1 MAFAHVHF
9 FLYLCSQII
18 KSSMKKL
25 FSFFALSFLT
35 ISGVLAQSNLRV
47 VAATPIDTIDVV
59 CHDLV
64 LNTDFIGLFKM
75 AYIFANNSEY
85 ELTGAI
91 NNVDSIPPGTYT
103 DCFMDLKHIATQTQI
118 PAISVTLTLAIDANR
133 NCVITG
139 QMLGEDNICYNL
151 HLSWTPPISTDT
163 VHIAFDKSASVA
175 YYPDLE
181 HDFMLVNQNDAYEI
195 ALDIIGVPM
204 DSSFTE
210 KNLNIGFC
218 LIADKTT
225 QDTIK
230 IASAEGRVWQ
240 ANDTTYLSANVAGFD
255 AVTYSIDLWYAVPE
269 VTQTQ
274 ALTISDATFYN
285 KLEEEGF
292 YALIGKTE
300 DQSLEFAISLLGS
313 TEEDIPGTYINDGL
327 FGAFTGE
334 NYDFINY
341 IGGNYATYIAKWNVD
356 KNDYDVLSIE
366 KGNAKVTMDGEQ
378 NVTLV
383 GTFIAQDG
391 VQYNITLTT
400 KVDIPRLDD
409 DMTSGSIDCVIT
421 GDDITLED
429 MTAENG
435 TIFFDVMTDN
445 ALMALYFYAEAADPE
460 IVIPEG
466 TYYID
471 ESHDYFTVNA
481 SDGSIGT
488 YPTFY
493 ATHNGMD
500 FTSMY
505 FFVSGT
511 VEVVN
516 KQGKLY
522 MEINARNSYN
532 VPAHII
538 YDASVTTGM
547 LDTRVP
553 TPDTQ
558 KVLRDGQLLIIR
570 NGNAFNLL
578 GARVGI

>member
-1 MAFAHVHF
+1 
-9 FLYLCSQII
+9 
-18 KSSMKKL
+18 MKKL
-25 FSFFALSFLT
+25 LIILALSLLT
-35 ISGVLAQSNLRV
+35 VSTAVSQSHQRV
-47 VAATPIDTIDVV
+47 VTAAPIDTIEVV
-59 CHDLV
+59 CHDLE
-64 LNTDFIGLFKM
+64 LNTDFLSLFKM

-103 DCFMDLKHIATQTQI
+103 DCFMDLKHIATQTKI
-118 PAISVTLTLAIDANR
+118 PAVSVTLTLAIDANR

-151 HLSWTPPISTDT
+151 HLSWTPPVSTDT

-230 IASAEGRVWQ
+230 IASANGRVWQ
-240 ANDTTYLSANVAGFD
+240 SNDTTYLSADVAGFD

-269 VTQTQ
+269 VTQTHT
-274 ALTISDATFYN
+274 LTISDATFYN

-300 DQSLEFAISLLGS
+300 EQSLEFAISLLGS

-327 FGAFTGE
+327 FGGFTGK

-341 IGGNYATYIAKWNVD
+341 IGGSYSTYIAKWNAD

-366 KGNAKVTMDGEQ
+366 KGNAKVTMDEEQ

-383 GTFIAQDG
+383 GTFITRDG

-409 DMTSGSIDCVIT
+409 DMTEGAIDCVIT
-421 GDDITLED
+421 GNDITLED
-429 MTAENG
+429 KTAENG
-435 TIFFDVMTDN
+435 SIFFDVMTDN
-445 ALMALYFYAEAADPE
+445 ALMALYFYAEAADPD

-466 TYYID
+466 IYYID
-471 ESHDYFTVNA
+471 DSEDYFSVNA
-481 SDGSIGT
+481 SDGSIST
-488 YPTFY
+488 YPSFY
-493 ATHNGMD
+493 ATHNGND

-511 VEVVN
+511 VEVKN
-516 KQGKLY
+516 KNGKLY

-538 YDASVTTGM
+538 YDGSATTDL
-547 LDTRVP
+547 LDTRIP
-553 TPDTQ
+553 IPDTRKTIQ
-558 KVLRDGQLLIIR
+558 NGQLLILR
-570 NGNAFNLL
+570 NGETYNVL
-578 GARVGI
+578 GAKL

>member
-1 MAFAHVHF
+1 
-9 FLYLCSQII
+9 
-18 KSSMKKL
+18 MKKL
-25 FSFFALSFLT
+25 LIILALSLLT
-35 ISGVLAQSNLRV
+35 VSTAVSQSHQRV
-47 VAATPIDTIDVV
+47 VTAAPIDTIEVV
-59 CHDLV
+59 CHDLE
-64 LNTDFIGLFKM
+64 LNTDFLSLFKM

-103 DCFMDLKHIATQTQI
+103 DCFMDLKHIATQTKI
-118 PAISVTLTLAIDANR
+118 SAVSVTLTLAIDANR

-151 HLSWTPPISTDT
+151 HLSWTPPVSTDT
-163 VHIAFDKSASVA
+163 AHIAFDNSAWVA

-181 HDFMLVNQNDAYEI
+181 HDFMLSNQNEEYDV
-195 ALDIIGVPM
+195 ALDIRRVAMG
-204 DSSFTE
+204 DTFDE
-210 KNLNIGFC
+210 RNLNIAYC
-218 LIADKTT
+218 LITNKLTR
-225 QDTIK
+225 DTVK

-240 ANDTTYLSANVAGFD
+240 ANDTTYLSADVAGFD

-334 NYDFINY
+334 NYDFLHF
-341 IGGNYATYIAKWNVD
+341 IGGNYATYIAKWNAD

-435 TIFFDVMTDN
+435 TIFFDVMTDKE
-445 ALMALYFYAEAADPE
+445 LLALYFYVEEADPE

-471 ESHDYFTVNA
+471 ESQDYFTVNA

-493 ATHNGMD
+493 ATHNGKD

-511 VEVVN
+511 VEVKN
-516 KQGKLY
+516 KNGKLY

-538 YDASVTTGM
+538 YDGSVTTSI
-547 LDTRVP
+547 LDTQIP
-553 TPDTQ
+553 TPNTQ

-570 NGNAFNLL
+570 NGNAFNLM
-578 GARVGI
+578 GARVQ

>member
-1 MAFAHVHF
+1 
-9 FLYLCSQII
+9 
-18 KSSMKKL
+18 MKKL
-25 FSFFALSFLT
+25 LIILVLSLLT
-35 ISGVLAQSNLRV
+35 VSTAVSQSHQRV
-47 VAATPIDTIDVV
+47 VTAAPIDTIEVV
-59 CHDLV
+59 CHDLE
-64 LNTDFIGLFKM
+64 LNTDFLSLFKM
-75 AYIFANNSEY
+75 AYIFANNDEY

-118 PAISVTLTLAIDANR
+118 PAVSVTLTLAVDANR

-139 QMLGEDNICYNL
+139 EMLGEDNICYNL
-151 HLSWTPPISTDT
+151 HLSWTPPTSTDT
-163 VHIAFDKSASVA
+163 VKIAFDNSAWVA

-181 HDFMLVNQNDAYEI
+181 HDFMLSNQNEEYNI
-195 ALDIIGVPM
+195 ALDIRRVAMG
-204 DSSFTE
+204 DTFDE
-210 KNLNIGFC
+210 RNLNIAYC
-218 LIADKTT
+218 LITNKLT
-225 QDTIK
+225 QDTVK

-409 DMTSGSIDCVIT
+409 DMTSGYIDCVIT

-471 ESHDYFTVNA
+471 DSQDYFSVNA

-578 GARVGI
+578 GARVQ

>member
-1 MAFAHVHF
+1 
-9 FLYLCSQII
+9 
-18 KSSMKKL
+18 MKKL
-25 FSFFALSFLT
+25 LIILALSLLT
-35 ISGVLAQSNLRV
+35 VSTAVSQSNQRV
-47 VAATPIDTIDVV
+47 VTAPIDTIDVV
-59 CHDLV
+59 CHDLE
-64 LNTDFIGLFKM
+64 LNTDFLSLFKM
-75 AYIFANNSEY
+75 AYIFANNDEY

-91 NNVDSIPPGTYT
+91 YADSIPPGTYT
-103 DCFMDLKHIATQTQI
+103 NCVMDLKHIATQTQI
-118 PAISVTLTLAIDANR
+118 PAVSVTLTLAIDANR

-151 HLSWTPPISTDT
+151 HLSWTPPTSTDT
-163 VHIAFDKSASVA
+163 VKITFDNSAWVA

-181 HDFMLVNQNDAYEI
+181 HDFMLSNQNEEYDV
-195 ALDIIGVPM
+195 ALDIRRVAMG
-204 DSSFTE
+204 DTFDE
-210 KNLNIGFC
+210 GNLNIAYC
-218 LIADKTT
+218 LITNKLTR
-225 QDTIK
+225 DTVK

-334 NYDFINY
+334 NYDFLHF

-356 KNDYDVLSIE
+356 KNDYDVLSID

-409 DMTSGSIDCVIT
+409 DMTYGSIDCVIT

-435 TIFFDVMTDN
+435 TIFFDVMTN
-445 ALMALYFYAEAADPE
+445 NTLMALYFYAEAADPE

-471 ESHDYFTVNA
+471 DSQDYFSVNA

-511 VEVVN
+511 VEVIN

-522 MEINARNSYN
+522 MEINALNSYN

-538 YDASVTTGM
+538 YDGSVTTGM
-547 LDTRVP
+547 LDTRIP

-558 KVLRDGQLLIIR
+558 KVLRNGQLLIIR
-570 NGNAFNLL
+570 NGNAFNLM
-578 GARVGI
+578 GARVQ

>member
-1 MAFAHVHF
+1 
-9 FLYLCSQII
+9 
-18 KSSMKKL
+18 MKKL
-25 FSFFALSFLT
+25 LIILALSLLT
-35 ISGVLAQSNLRV
+35 VSTAVSQSNQRV
-47 VAATPIDTIDVV
+47 VTAPIDTINVV
-59 CHDLV
+59 CHDLE
-64 LNTDFIGLFKM
+64 LNTDFLSLFKM
-75 AYIFANNSEY
+75 AYIFANNDEY

-91 NNVDSIPPGTYT
+91 YADSIPPGTYT
-103 DCFMDLKHIATQTQI
+103 NCVMDLKHIATRTQI
-118 PAISVTLTLAIDANR
+118 PSVSVTLTLDVDANR

-151 HLSWTPPISTDT
+151 HLSWTPPTSTDT
-163 VHIAFDKSASVA
+163 VKITFNNSAWVA

-181 HDFMLVNQNDAYEI
+181 HDFMLSNQNEEYDV
-195 ALDIIGVPM
+195 ALDIRRVAMG
-204 DSSFTE
+204 DTFDE
-210 KNLNIGFC
+210 GNLNIAYC
-218 LIADKTT
+218 LITNKLTR
-225 QDTIK
+225 DTVK

-334 NYDFINY
+334 NYDFLHF

-435 TIFFDVMTDN
+435 TIFFDVMTNN
-445 ALMALYFYAEAADPE
+445 ALMALYFYVEEADPE

-471 ESHDYFTVNA
+471 DTQDYFTVNA

-538 YDASVTTGM
+538 YDGSVTTGM
-547 LDTRVP
+547 LDTRIP

-570 NGNAFNLL
+570 NGNAFNLM
-578 GARVGI
+578 GACVQ

>member
-1 MAFAHVHF
+1 
-9 FLYLCSQII
+9 
-18 KSSMKKL
+18 MKKL
-25 FSFFALSFLT
+25 LIILSLSLLT
-35 ISGVLAQSNLRV
+35 VSTAVSQSHQRV
-47 VAATPIDTIDVV
+47 VTAPIDTIDVV
-59 CHDLV
+59 CHDLE
-64 LNTDFIGLFKM
+64 LNTDFLSLFKM
-75 AYIFANNSEY
+75 AYIFANNDEY

-91 NNVDSIPPGTYT
+91 YADSIPPGTYT
-103 DCFMDLKHIATQTQI
+103 NCVMDLKHIATQTQI
-118 PAISVTLTLAIDANR
+118 PSVSVTLTLDVDANR

-151 HLSWTPPISTDT
+151 HLSWTPPTSTDT
-163 VHIAFDKSASVA
+163 VKIAFDNSAWVA

-181 HDFMLVNQNDAYEI
+181 HDFMLSNQNEEYDV
-195 ALDIIGVPM
+195 ALDIRRVAMGETF
-204 DSSFTE
+204 DE
-210 KNLNIGFC
+210 GNLNIAYC
-218 LIADKTT
+218 LITNKLTK
-225 QDTIK
+225 DTVK

-334 NYDFINY
+334 NYDFLHF

-435 TIFFDVMTDN
+435 TIFFDVMTN
-445 ALMALYFYAEAADPE
+445 NTLMALYFYVEEADPE

-471 ESHDYFTVNA
+471 DTQDYFTVNA

-538 YDASVTTGM
+538 YDGSVTTGI
-547 LDTRVP
+547 LDTQIP
-553 TPDTQ
+553 TPNTQ

-570 NGNAFNLL
+570 NGNAFNLM
-578 GARVGI
+578 GARVQ

>member
-1 MAFAHVHF
+1 
-9 FLYLCSQII
+9 
-18 KSSMKKL
+18 MKKL
-25 FSFFALSFLT
+25 LIILALSLLT
-35 ISGVLAQSNLRV
+35 VSTAVSQSHQRV
-47 VAATPIDTIDVV
+47 VTAAPIDTIEVV
-59 CHDLV
+59 CHDLE
-64 LNTDFIGLFKM
+64 LNTDFLSLFKM

-103 DCFMDLKHIATQTQI
+103 DCFMDLRHIATQTKI
-118 PAISVTLTLAIDANR
+118 PAVSVTLTLAIDANR

-151 HLSWTPPISTDT
+151 HLSWTPPTSTDT
-163 VHIAFDKSASVA
+163 VKIAFDNSAWVA

-181 HDFMLVNQNDAYEI
+181 HDFMLSNQNEEYNI
-195 ALDIIGVPM
+195 ALDIRRVAMG
-204 DSSFTE
+204 DTFDE
-210 KNLNIGFC
+210 RNLNIAYC
-218 LIADKTT
+218 LITNKLT
-225 QDTIK
+225 QDTVK

-400 KVDIPRLDD
+400 KMDIPRLDD

-445 ALMALYFYAEAADPE
+445 SLMALYFYAEAADPE

-471 ESHDYFTVNA
+471 ESQDYFTVNA

-516 KQGKLY
+516 KLGKLY

-538 YDASVTTGM
+538 YEASVTTGM
-547 LDTRVP
+547 LDTRVS

-570 NGNAFNLL
+570 NGNAFNIL

>member
-1 MAFAHVHF
+1 
-9 FLYLCSQII
+9 
-18 KSSMKKL
+18 MKKI
-25 FSFFALSFLT
+25 FS
-35 ISGVLAQSNLRV
+35 VLAISFWAVSIAFSQSNQKV
-47 VAATPIDTIDVV
+47 VSVTPIDTIDVV
-59 CHDLV
+59 CHDLE
-64 LNTDFIGLFKM
+64 LNTDFIGLFRM
-75 AYIFANNSEY
+75 AYIFANNSDY

-118 PAISVTLTLAIDANR
+118 PAVSVTLTLAVDENR

-151 HLSWTPPISTDT
+151 HLSWTPPVSTDT
-163 VHIAFDKSASVA
+163 VKITFDNSAWVA

-181 HDFMLVNQNDAYEI
+181 HDFMLSNQNEEYDI
-195 ALDIIGVPM
+195 SLDIRRVAMG
-204 DSSFTE
+204 DTFDE
-210 KNLNIGFC
+210 ENLNIAYC
-218 LIADKTT
+218 LITNKLTK
-225 QDTIK
+225 DTVK

-240 ANDTTYLSANVAGFD
+240 ANDTTYLFADVAGFD

-269 VTQTQ
+269 VTQAQT
-274 ALTISDATFYN
+274 LTISDATFYN

-327 FGAFTGE
+327 FGGFTGK

-341 IGGNYATYIAKWNVD
+341 IGGNYSTYIAKWNAD

-471 ESHDYFTVNA
+471 DSQDYFSVNA

-505 FFVSGT
+505 FFVNGT
-511 VEVVN
+511 VDVRK

-538 YDASVTTGM
+538 YDGSATTGV
-547 LDTRVP
+547 LDTQISAS
-553 TPDTQ
+553 DTQ
-558 KVLRDGQLLIIR
+558 KVLRNGQLLIIR
-570 NGNAFNLL
+570 NGNVFNLL
-578 GARVGI
+578 GARVQ

>member
-1 MAFAHVHF
+1 
-9 FLYLCSQII
+9 
-18 KSSMKKL
+18 MKKL
-25 FSFFALSFLT
+25 LIILALSLLT
-35 ISGVLAQSNLRV
+35 ISTALSQSNQRV
-47 VAATPIDTIDVV
+47 VTTPIDTIDVV
-59 CHDLV
+59 CHDLE
-64 LNTDFIGLFKM
+64 LNTDFLSLFKM
-75 AYIFANNSEY
+75 AYIFANNDEY

-91 NNVDSIPPGTYT
+91 YADSIPPGTYT
-103 DCFMDLKHIATQTQI
+103 NCVMDLKHIATQTQI
-118 PAISVTLTLAIDANR
+118 PAVSVTLTLAIDANR

-151 HLSWTPPISTDT
+151 HLSWTPPTSTDT
-163 VHIAFDKSASVA
+163 IKIAFDNSAWVA

-181 HDFMLVNQNDAYEI
+181 HDFMLSNQNEEYDV
-195 ALDIIGVPM
+195 ALDIRRVAMG
-204 DSSFTE
+204 DTFDE
-210 KNLNIGFC
+210 GNLNIAYC
-218 LIADKTT
+218 LITNKLTR
-225 QDTIK
+225 DTVK

-334 NYDFINY
+334 NYDFLHF

-391 VQYNITLTT
+391 IQYNITLTT

-471 ESHDYFTVNA
+471 DTQDYFTVNA

-538 YDASVTTGM
+538 YDGSVTTGI
-547 LDTRVP
+547 LDTQIP

-570 NGNAFNLL
+570 NGNAFNLM
-578 GARVGI
+578 GARVQ

>member
-1 MAFAHVHF
+1 
-9 FLYLCSQII
+9 
-18 KSSMKKL
+18 MKKL
-25 FSFFALSFLT
+25 LIILALSLLT
-35 ISGVLAQSNLRV
+35 VSTAVSQSHQRV
-47 VAATPIDTIDVV
+47 VTAPIDTIDVV
-59 CHDLV
+59 CHDLE
-64 LNTDFIGLFKM
+64 LNTDFLSLFKM
-75 AYIFANNSEY
+75 AYIFANNDEY

-91 NNVDSIPPGTYT
+91 YADSIPPGTYT
-103 DCFMDLKHIATQTQI
+103 NCVMDLKHIATQTQI
-118 PAISVTLTLAIDANR
+118 PAVSVTLTLAIDANR

-151 HLSWTPPISTDT
+151 HLSWTPPTSTDT
-163 VHIAFDKSASVA
+163 VKIAFDNSAWVA

-181 HDFMLVNQNDAYEI
+181 HDFMLSNQNEEYDV
-195 ALDIIGVPM
+195 ALDIRRVAMG
-204 DSSFTE
+204 DTFDE
-210 KNLNIGFC
+210 GNLNIAYC
-218 LIADKTT
+218 LITNKLTR
-225 QDTIK
+225 DTVK

-269 VTQTQ
+269 VTQIQ

-334 NYDFINY
+334 NYDFLHF

-391 VQYNITLTT
+391 IQYNITLTT

-435 TIFFDVMTDN
+435 TIFFDVMTN
-445 ALMALYFYAEAADPE
+445 NTLMALYFYAEAADPE

-471 ESHDYFTVNA
+471 DTQDYFTVNA

-538 YDASVTTGM
+538 YDGSVTTGM
-547 LDTRVP
+547 LDTRIP
-553 TPDTQ
+553 TPDTH

-570 NGNAFNLL
+570 NGNAFNLM
-578 GARVGI
+578 GARVQSRVQ